1 MRVISPDGQ
10 LLNPKPRWPA
20 SQGKQTTIVM
30 IQDFGFSLRQLGL
43 FPANQ
48 KRIAALASTCVSAT
62 TKNEPQGRQNSKPVT
77 SAIMMSAPGEGPERI
92 AEILREILALS
103 GTEGSN
109 RSKSTGADDSI
120 KLSDTQSESA
130 IQETCASGE
139 NRQARSAAIPKIK
152 IVIASD
158 GAQRAR
164 GDSNTRP
171 TD

>member
-77 SAIMMSAPGEGPERI
+77 SAIMMSAPGEGPERV

-130 IQETCASGE
+130 IQETCASGGK
-139 NRQARSAAIPKIK
+139 QASEKRSNPEDQDCH
-152 IVIASD
+152 S
-158 GAQRAR
+158 
-164 GDSNTRP
+164 
-171 TD
+171 